1 MTQNFDRTQGYF
13 EGSRQVHLPDVY
25 PPFLFREVHANHGV
39 VACEGSM
46 FKSKFA
52 NALTTMMIGSLGLAS
67 AENKLSVAYA
77 GDAGHMDDL
86 IEWMC
91 ARYTRESLVIT
102 RSLESQ
108 QLLSGLGVPNEL
120 GADTAWTFEPR
131 PPDYARSTLRKAG
144 WDEKTPILVL
154 CPIHPF
160 VWPVRASVAKYI
172 AAATTGA
179 YKDSQYRTVYFF
191 ESGAEVDRKFNHYVA
206 GYAQAAKAFLQRHKV
221 FPILVA
227 MERLDAVAC
236 RAIEKEIPG
245 TPIFTSDDY
254 DMFELV
260 SILRACSYMVS
271 SRYHGIVTCMP
282 AGVVSAGVTMDER
295 IRNLMRERGHQH
307 LLLNVD
313 DPDLGP
319 KLLDVM
325 EKLVREAE
333 SVRDSIGRTV
343 VSQSESHVAHG
354 HFLRRRSSQNVSG
367 IPAAQGRA
375 QLGRQFA
382 AVSATLRKLVEGYD
396 SSAVSRHSWPAASL
410 NVPSV
415 CFACFTRAIS
425 DAMPNFLEN
434 TFAQLAAG
442 SGRVV
447 LREIRG
453 DEVRQRLRRGTSRSG
468 RGAYAPIFAVPACS
482 PVIVVRLL
490 APNSIRWAA
499 IDLALMAEGLVVV
512 PLYSRQAPAELAT
525 MMKDCTPRCCFASD
539 ACPRGSCDASLE
551 RRPEAASPRP
561 VRRNSAKAR
570 IAHKELPIFP
580 IPARRRP
587 RHHHLHLRNLR
598 RTQGRLPQHEKS
610 RPHAFLHH
618 QLDRSARQNHE
629 PDRVFQYLLSISP
642 HPGSS

>member
-1 MTQNFDRTQGYF
+1 MTDFLLVAWVSAMIELRCFAWKFGIGKRWTPGEKLKLLFAGYNGTRNTGSDVRVQETLRQIRHVLGAENVDFSVMTQNFDRTQGYF
-13 EGSRQVHLPDVY
+13 EGTRQVHLPDVF

-39 VACEGSM
+39 VTCEGSM

-67 AENKLSVAYA
+67 AQNKLSVAYA

-131 PPDYARSTLRKAG
+131 PPDFARNTLRKAG

-160 VWPVRASVAKYI
+160 VWPVRASIAKYI
-172 AAATTGA
+172 ARATTGA
-179 YKDSQYRTVYFF
+179 YKDNQYRTVYFF

-206 GYAQAAKAFLQRHKV
+206 GYAQAAKAFQQRYKV

-236 RAIEKEIPG
+236 HAIEKEIPG
-245 TPIFTSDDY
+245 APIFTSDDY

-260 SILRACSYMVS
+260 SILRACTYMVS

-307 LLLNVD
+307 LLLNVE

-325 EKLVREAE
+325 EKLVVEAD
-333 SVRDSIGRTV
+333 SIRDSIGRTV
-343 VSQSESHVAHG
+343 VSNLKAMSRMAIFFEDEIRKTYPE
-354 HFLRRRSSQNVSG
+354 FPLRKGVLSWEDNLPPFSDN
-367 IPAAQGRA
+367 
-375 QLGRQFA
+375 
-382 AVSATLRKLVEGYD
+382 LRKLVEEYD
-396 SSAVSRHSWPAASL
+396 SSPAV
-410 NVPSV
+410 
-415 CFACFTRAIS
+415 
-425 DAMPNFLEN
+425 
-434 TFAQLAAG
+434 LAAG
-442 SGRVV
+442 R
-447 LREIRG
+447 
-453 DEVRQRLRRGTSRSG
+453 
-468 RGAYAPIFAVPACS
+468 
-482 PVIVVRLL
+482 
-490 APNSIRWAA
+490 
-499 IDLALMAEGLVVV
+499 
-512 PLYSRQAPAELAT
+512 
-525 MMKDCTPRCCFASD
+525 
-539 ACPRGSCDASLE
+539 
-551 RRPEAASPRP
+551 
-561 VRRNSAKAR
+561 
-570 IAHKELPIFP
+570 
-580 IPARRRP
+580 
-587 RHHHLHLRNLR
+587 
-598 RTQGRLPQHEKS
+598 
-610 RPHAFLHH
+610 
-618 QLDRSARQNHE
+618 
-629 PDRVFQYLLSISP
+629 
-642 HPGSS
+642 